1 MMRVMIL
8 VLSILEAG
16 GTNRVTTTCTPSACF
31 TLHLERDIFE
41 RAHENCINYGGNLV
55 TVSQHGELENLT
67 SALLAAGDQS
77 VLTSKLWIGLV
88 LPKGRCTDF
97 NAELHG
103 FRWTSETNHSRY
115 SNWKKKPSPTCTEKR
130 CVSVSLSDDLK
141 WSDGSCK
148 DDAFYMC
155 KYLFRG
161 TCKPITLEEPVD
173 VSYNLPF
180 LSKPLT
186 QQDGLAM
193 LPHGTFAEIRC
204 SGSADSELIHSLC
217 DNKLGP
223 FGWTKSERFCARDAK
238 SCKHKNGG
246 CDHICSETA
255 GGIRC
260 ECREGYYLRD
270 DTFSCA
276 HRNNCEHSHCES
288 KCESTPAG
296 FSCKCLDG
304 FQLARDNVSCVDIDE
319 CRQSICGEHR
329 CHNKPGGYF
338 CECKPGFSLL
348 AGKCEDL
355 DECTEHRCEQ
365 GCLNSQGS
373 FSCYCYAGYSSSPK
387 ANGTCIDID
396 ECLNRPCEHTC
407 LNTLGSYRCSCTQHF
422 SLAENG
428 ISCIPNPTEKP
439 QDTPTSQENKDTLIT
454 LLSQSPDGYG
464 STVSPMSPNQ
474 DTKTDS
480 IKRSIPESFLGS
492 SWILLCVVGSVI
504 PLLILIVITSVIV
517 IYRWKRSRKTTKENV
532 TADNYCWVS
541 SGLDNVEK
549 NHR

>member
-1 MMRVMIL
+1 MMRVLIL

-16 GTNRVTTTCTPSACF
+16 GTNRVTTTCTSNACF
-31 TLHLERDIFE
+31 TLHLQEDIFK
-41 RAHENCINYGGNLV
+41 RAHENCINNGGNLV
-55 TVSQHGELENLT
+55 TMRHHDELENVR
-67 SALLAAGDQS
+67 SALLAADQS

-97 NAELHG
+97 NEELHG
-103 FRWTSETNHSRY
+103 FKWTSEPTDSRY
-115 SNWKKKPSPTCTEKR
+115 SNWKKKPSRTCTEKR

-141 WSDGSCK
+141 WSDGSCR
-148 DDAFYMC
+148 DRAFYMC
-155 KYLFRG
+155 KFIFRG

-193 LPHGTFAEIRC
+193 LPHGTMAEIRC
-204 SGSADSELIHSLC
+204 SGSEDTEVILSLC
-217 DNKLGP
+217 DNKLGT
-223 FGWTKSERFCARDAK
+223 FGWTNSERFCARDKK
-238 SCKHKNGG
+238 SCEHKNGG

-255 GGIRC
+255 GEIRC
-260 ECREGYYLRD
+260 ECRKGYYLRD

-276 HRNNCEHSHCES
+276 HRNNCENSPCES
-288 KCESTPAG
+288 KCESTAAG
-296 FSCKCLDG
+296 FSCACPDG

-338 CECKPGFSLL
+338 CECKPGFSLV
-348 AGKCEDL
+348 AGKCEDV
-355 DECTEHRCEQ
+355 DECTEFRCDQ

-373 FSCYCYAGYSSSPK
+373 FSCYCYAGYSSSRE

-407 LNTLGSYRCSCTQHF
+407 LNTLGSYRCSCTQKF
-422 SLAENG
+422 TLAENG
-428 ISCIPNPTEKP
+428 ISCVPNPTEKP
-439 QDTPTSQENKDTLIT
+439 QNTPTSQENKDTLIT
-454 LLSQSPDGYG
+454 HLSQSPDGYG
-464 STVSPMSPNQ
+464 STVSPLSPNQ

-480 IKRSIPESFLGS
+480 IKRAESFLGS

-517 IYRWKRSRKTTKENV
+517 IYRWKRSRKTTKKNV

-541 SGLDNVEK
+541 SGLDNLEK
-549 NHR
+549 NQR